1 MYKRRVEETDPRLPY
16 GSFAYVIPF
25 RMATSAAPDPLR
37 RLSKFLSLIL
47 RHQPQTIGL
56 TLDAAGWADV
66 DELLQRLNQH
76 GHPTDRAQLEA
87 VVAQSD
93 KQRFA
98 LSPDGQSIR
107 ANQGHS
113 VPVELG
119 YTPQTPPE
127 LLYHGTATRH
137 LEAIRAEGLRRGE
150 RHHVHLSPDADTARR
165 VGQRH
170 GSPVVLTV
178 RAGDLHRQGHPF
190 FVSDNGVWLTE
201 SVPPGFLQQ

>member
-1 MYKRRVEETDPRLPY
+1 
-16 GSFAYVIPF
+16 
-25 RMATSAAPDPLR
+25 MAASAPDPHR
-37 RLSKFLSLIL
+37 QLSKFLSLVL

-56 TLDAAGWADV
+56 TLDEAGWAEV
-66 DELLQRLNQH
+66 DELLERLSQH

-87 VVAQSD
+87 LVAGSD

-98 LSPDGQSIR
+98 FSSDGQRIR
-107 ANQGHS
+107 ANHGHS

-119 YTPQTPPE
+119 YTPQPPPE
-127 LLYHGTATRH
+127 QLFHGTATRH
-137 LEAIRAEGLRRGE
+137 LEAIRAEGLQRGS

-178 RAGDLHRQGHPF
+178 LAGDMHRQGHAF

-201 SVPPGFLQQ
+201 SVPPQFLREPTA